1 MILGGTR
8 STFGEQNQS
17 IRLTAPSVGFGTAG
31 RTDKVFNEATET
43 LNLGKTSPGA
53 QFSASGFGAQPSSKN
68 TTSPAYHM
76 GARYPGVTAPL
87 FPSFPVFIL
96 NMFSK
101 HKPNAQI

>member
-53 QFSASGFGAQPSSKN
+53 QFCLRLRSTAQLQEHNLPRLSHGRQECGRLLSE
-68 TTSPAYHM
+68 
-76 GARYPGVTAPL
+76 
-87 FPSFPVFIL
+87 
-96 NMFSK
+96 
-101 HKPNAQI
+101 